1 MKLAVAIIHGIGTQP
16 DLRDAEGQHAFAQS
30 LIAGLRQRLGSEA
43 EHVAFQTLYWA
54 SVLDK
59 RQLAFLDKLRDQPVR
74 WRWLRRI
81 VTLFLGDASGYRK
94 VSQAYDTTYEE
105 VHQCLRSGLNALRA
119 KVDADTPLVVLAH
132 SLGGHIFSNFVWDQQ
147 RINQVEAC
155 PLDPFLALETLS
167 GLVTFGCNI
176 PLFTFA
182 YDPVV
187 PIRFPGH
194 CLTDAVTK
202 QARWLNLYAPA
213 DPLGYPLR
221 TLPNYDTVVAEDR
234 AMPVGPWYKRHT
246 PLSHLGYW
254 DDRRF
259 QRYVAGYLQQLLTVC
274 QGSERA

>member
-1 MKLAVAIIHGIGTQP
+1 M
-16 DLRDAEGQHAFAQS
+16 
-30 LIAGLRQRLGSEA
+30 
-43 EHVAFQTLYWA
+43 
-54 SVLDK
+54 
-59 RQLAFLDKLRDQPVR
+59 
-74 WRWLRRI
+74 
-81 VTLFLGDASGYRK
+81 
-94 VSQAYDTTYEE
+94 
-105 VHQCLRSGLNALRA
+105 
-119 KVDADTPLVVLAH
+119 
-132 SLGGHIFSNFVWDQQ
+132 
-147 RINQVEAC
+147 
-155 PLDPFLALETLS
+155 
-167 GLVTFGCNI
+167 
-176 PLFTFA
+176 
-182 YDPVV
+182 